1 MGPMTRVGGGF
12 LSLFLG
18 GCWYFGDCP
27 NNVGGIEEGQQI
39 ETTIVERFAGFS
51 GSSAPSCGELGDL
64 EAGTNVT
71 WQAHLAGSAET
82 CDDDV
87 NIHPKGLSSAELAT
101 TSSWTLP
108 PTLTLPS
115 GCRGEW
121 QLRFDFRSPNP
132 KLLGAVDSANPKW
145 VLVRTFQAIDS
156 AACADQGIARPS
168 CMDAF
173 VAESHPAG

>member
-1 MGPMTRVGGGF
+1 MTWVGCGA

-18 GCWYFGDCP
+18 GCWYFEDCP
-27 NNVGGIEEGQQI
+27 NDVGGIEEGQQI
-39 ETTIVERFAGFS
+39 ETTIVERFAGS
-51 GSSAPSCGELGDL
+51 SDSSAPSCGELGDL
-64 EAGTNVT
+64 ETGTNVE

-87 NIHPKGLSSAELAT
+87 DIHPQGLSSAELAT

-115 GCRGEW
+115 GCQGEW
-121 QLRFDFRSPNP
+121 QLRFRFLAPDP

-145 VLVRTFQAIDS
+145 VLKRTFRGIDS
-156 AACADQGIARPS
+156 AACADQDLSLPS
-168 CMDAF
+168 CTDEF
-173 VAESHPAG
+173 VAESRPAE